1 MSCNCGPVFTPD
13 DEYITAAEE
22 LAAFCGYPVDE
33 LFPSLAPYLPG
44 YKVKRLRQAAQ
55 KNPSIRIAREDLI
68 DLLNYPEFIPLD
80 KYLPGA
86 VIMPNE
92 CGRLYGCRVIICD
105 AMPPN
110 QIAMVSEVI
119 YK

>member
-1 MSCNCGPVFTPD
+1 MSVICGPVFTTD

-22 LAAFCGYPVDE
+22 LADFCGYPVE
-33 LFPSLAPYLPG
+33 EMFPSLAPYLSRHN
-44 YKVKRLRQAAQ
+44 VKRLRQVAP
-55 KNPSIRIAREDLI
+55 KNRSIRIARENFI
-68 DLLNYPEFIPLD
+68 DLLNYPEFITLD
-80 KYLPGA
+80 KYMLGA
-86 VIMPNE
+86 TIIPNE

-105 AMPPN
+105 DMPPS